1 MHSLVATTA
10 WRLSIATSA
19 AVGVVLAAV
28 QYDVWWTALSQ
39 LASLGVV
46 AGYLWLA
53 AYPLLRRRAGPPS
66 PWLRGCLATQ
76 MVLVSLAFLAM
87 PNGNLTDPYSLFE
100 HVLTPALVLADF
112 LLVGA
117 NQAGVRWWHPLT
129 WLLPPLAY
137 LVYYV
142 GGDLQVYAALD
153 VADGAAFLSRLAV
166 LAVLSL
172 GAGFCLY
179 AVGRARADVPGDAR
193 HPQSRLAR
201 RRTSLIW
208 SQFASPQSPSGRSAR
223 SSAAPVGVSE

>member
-1 MHSLVATTA
+1 MHSATRSSVAATA
-10 WRLSIATSA
+10 WRLTIATSG
-19 AVGVVLAAV
+19 AVGVTLAAV

-53 AYPLLRRRAGPPS
+53 AYPLLRRRPEPPS

-76 MVLVSLAFLAM
+76 MVLVSLAYLAM

-100 HVLTPALVLADF
+100 HMLTPALVVADY

-129 WLLPPLAY
+129 WVLPPLAY
-137 LVYYV
+137 LVYYL
-142 GGDLQVYAALD
+142 GGDLRVYAALD
-153 VADGAAFLSRLAV
+153 ATDGPAFVSRLAV
-166 LAVLSL
+166 LGVLVL

-179 AVGRARADVPGDAR
+179 AVGRRAREAGVTGWAGERPA
-193 HPQSRLAR
+193 P
-201 RRTSLIW
+201 
-208 SQFASPQSPSGRSAR
+208 
-223 SSAAPVGVSE
+223 APVPAGRR